1 MKGQKKRN
9 SLETMEIHL
18 NQTIEEDSE
27 VMLLVERSF
36 VATGRVLI
44 DMEMGELKLRWED
57 D

>member
-1 MKGQKKRN
+1 MKGQKKKN

-18 NQTIEEDSE
+18 NQTIEEDYE
-27 VMLLVERSF
+27 VPLLLGRSF
-36 VATGRVLI
+36 VAIGRALI